1 MKKLILILVSSIFLF
16 QMADAQL
23 FKYGL
28 KAGVGFSSLT
38 IEEVTGISD
47 GGGAYDLVTGDG
59 VAGYHIGVQ
68 TRIKIAMAFVQPEVI
83 FNAGGG
89 TVKKIE
95 TNGAEEIMSI
105 SFSRVDV
112 PVLVGVKL
120 GPARLGVGPVGSY
133 VISETNDL
141 IDINPDY
148 EIFTKSMTWGFQAGI
163 GVDLMKKVTLDARY
177 EGSLSKLGNT
187 LNIGSQT
194 FSLDARPRQ
203 WVISLGVWF

>member
-1 MKKLILILVSSIFLF
+1 MKKLILILVASFFVF
-16 QMADAQL
+16 QLADAQL

-28 KAGVGFSSLT
+28 KAGVGFSSLS
-38 IEEVTGISD
+38 IEEVTGITGTS
-47 GGGAYDLVTGDG
+47 GAYDLLTGDG
-59 VAGYHIGVQ
+59 VVGYHVGVQ

-95 TNGAEEIMSI
+95 TNGAEEIMNI
-105 SFSRVDV
+105 NFTRVDV
-112 PVLVGVKL
+112 PVLVGVKF

-133 VISETNDL
+133 VISENNDL
-141 IDINPDY
+141 IDIDPGY

-163 GVDLMKKVTLDARY
+163 GVDLLKKVTLDARY

-187 LNIGSQT
+187 LDIGSQT
-194 FSLDARPRQ
+194 FSLDARPKQ
-203 WVISLGVWF
+203 WVISVGVWF

>member
-1 MKKLILILVSSIFLF
+1 MKKLILILVASFFVF
-16 QMADAQL
+16 QMTDAQL

-28 KAGVGFSSLT
+28 KAGVGFSSLS
-38 IEEVTGISD
+38 IEEVTGINGTS
-47 GGGAYDLVTGDG
+47 GAYDLLTGDG
-59 VAGYHIGVQ
+59 VVGYHVGVQ

-95 TNGAEEIMSI
+95 ANGAEEIMNI
-105 SFSRVDV
+105 NFTRVDV

-133 VISETNDL
+133 VINENNDL
-141 IDINPDY
+141 IEINPDY

-163 GVDLMKKVTLDARY
+163 GVDLLKKVTLDARY

-187 LNIGSQT
+187 LDIGSQT
-194 FSLDARPRQ
+194 FNLDARPKQ